1 METAL
6 VRLSMPGGV
15 GGQRREPLPT
25 RLEENQLIEI
35 TATPIFAPYDNVLL
49 TNNIF
54 VVCGVKGGRSP
65 TGTTHTRLQFFKLY
79 FLYL

>member
-35 TATPIFAPYDNVLL
+35 PATLSELDY
-49 TNNIF
+49 
-54 VVCGVKGGRSP
+54 
-65 TGTTHTRLQFFKLY
+65 Y
-79 FLYL
+79 

>member
-25 RLEENQLIEI
+25 RLEEKIEMITIPCRGLII
-35 TATPIFAPYDNVLL
+35 RPID
-49 TNNIF
+49 
-54 VVCGVKGGRSP
+54 
-65 TGTTHTRLQFFKLY
+65 
-79 FLYL
+79 

>member
-25 RLEENQLIEI
+25 RLE
-35 TATPIFAPYDNVLL
+35 NVE
-49 TNNIF
+49 
-54 VVCGVKGGRSP
+54 S
-65 TGTTHTRLQFFKLY
+65 LQQRRNY
-79 FLYL
+79 QS

>member
-25 RLEENQLIEI
+25 RLEFRLTKKIAETTILLLLETDPFGGILQC
-35 TATPIFAPYDNVLL
+35 IFKVSSHPVYVSLS
-49 TNNIF
+49 
-54 VVCGVKGGRSP
+54 R
-65 TGTTHTRLQFFKLY
+65 
-79 FLYL
+79 